1 MSNLPLTPAPES
13 TPEMDWPSLVFRPL
27 LITALVACIAA
38 GWVMSIEFLLPG
50 WQGGYLVWV
59 VALVTVETLVVERQL
74 RKRRLFS
81 TFRLQV
87 RLAELGLM
95 LVLVKFAIYLQRG
108 WAALWRDVQLWFF
121 EPMSFLDGDYLI
133 GAMVLLTMWLM
144 AIDIAGCLALLDDPL
159 GTPGEREEGL
169 GGLKSRFVTG
179 ALILLLAVG
188 ARQLNLSGSFPIIGR
203 AQAGVLTWLPVVYFG
218 LGLLLF
224 GQARLSLLQVEWSR
238 EEVPVAPGLERR
250 WAGWSLN
257 FVWKIALVALLIPA
271 GNTLVGLYA
280 LAWLLW
286 LVNVIGQVVI
296 FVFFLLFSLLLAPC
310 LFLFKVQQQPASPIR
325 PPTLPMP
332 PPVAQSSGP
341 PWLLYLRMA
350 AFWIIVIVVL
360 VYLARI
366 YWRERQAMGSLGL
379 VRWWLNGWRAFWAWL
394 LGWRQRIEVRLRRV
408 AVEPVSEARPAQGA
422 WWQRWRARTTRERVR
437 RLYLALV
444 RRAALAGHPRAVH
457 QTPFE
462 YAAQLEPHLAEEE
475 DALKK
480 LTDAF
485 VEARYSRRA
494 FEPEEVNLLRRIWQR
509 LQSALR
515 KSISRSEREHDS
527 SGNQSQ

>member
-1 MSNLPLTPAPES
+1 MNDLPLTATSES
-13 TPEMDWPSLVFRPL
+13 TPEFDWPVLIFRPL

-38 GWVMSIEFLLPG
+38 GWGMSIEFLLKG

-59 VALVTVETLVVERQL
+59 VALVTAETLVVERQL
-74 RKRRLFS
+74 RMRHLFS
-81 TFRLQV
+81 DYRLQV
-87 RLAELGLM
+87 RVAELGLM
-95 LVLVKFAIYLQRG
+95 LVLLKFAIYFQRG
-108 WAALWRDVQLWFF
+108 WVALWMDVQQWFLQ
-121 EPMSFLDGDYLI
+121 PMSFIDVDYGI
-133 GAMVLLTMWLM
+133 GVMVLLTMWLM

-179 ALILLLAVG
+179 ALILLMAVG
-188 ARQLNLSGSFPIIGR
+188 ARHLNLSGSLPIIGR
-203 AQAGVLTWLPVVYFG
+203 AQAGVVTWLPVVYFA

-224 GQARLSLLQVEWSR
+224 GQARLSLLQVEWRR

-257 FVWKIALVALLIPA
+257 FVMRIALVALLIPA
-271 GNTLVGLYA
+271 GDTLLGLYA

-286 LVNVIGQVVI
+286 LVNVIGQIAI
-296 FVFFLLFSLLLAPC
+296 FVAFMLVSLLLSPC
-310 LFLFKVQQQPASPIR
+310 LFLFKAQQPAGPIQ
-325 PPTLPMP
+325 PLVLP
-332 PPVAQSSGP
+332 PPPPMAQSSGP

-350 AFWIIVIVVL
+350 AFWIIVVTVL
-360 VYLARI
+360 IYLVRI
-366 YWRERQAMGSLGL
+366 YLRERQVIGSLGL
-379 VRWWLNGWRAFWAWL
+379 GRWLSDRWRTFWAWL
-394 LGWRQRIEVRLRRV
+394 LGWRQRIEVRFRR
-408 AVEPVSEARPAQGA
+408 EAAGPARKAREAQPS
-422 WWQRWRARTTRERVR
+422 WWQRWRARTARERVR

-444 RRAALAGHPRAVH
+444 SRAAQAGHPRALH

-462 YAAQLEPHLAEEE
+462 YGARLEPHLAGDR

-515 KSISRSEREHDS
+515 KSISKSEKRHDAS
-527 SGNQSQ
+527 